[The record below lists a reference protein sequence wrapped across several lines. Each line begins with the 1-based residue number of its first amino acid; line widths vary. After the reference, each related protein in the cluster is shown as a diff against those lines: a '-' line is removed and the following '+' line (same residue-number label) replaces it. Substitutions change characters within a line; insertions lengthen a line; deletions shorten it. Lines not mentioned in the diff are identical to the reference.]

1 MVTREACA
9 ECEQSMGDYG
19 LVIKETEKPQEREEE
34 AGGPGV
40 GPQKPQA
47 GGFLETP
54 SGRGKERGGRHEG
67 CSGESWGDAAGRA
80 WCWRGREDARGCGF
94 CAVAHGEAAFQ
105 AHVLS
110 QRSPG
115 VECHILSFSPV
126 TRARILASP
135 GTKFLSARRGPVTH
149 LLQGPWSRACAQGQA
164 AGRPG
169 SFPGDACCWLIHRWD
184 FSACPK
190 NVAGATK
197 LRRTSGESLAF

>member
-1 MVTREACA
+1 MSQGQDLGLSPSWGSGESPVMVTREACA

-80 WCWRGREDARGCGF
+80 
-94 CAVAHGEAAFQ
+94 
-105 AHVLS
+105 
-110 QRSPG
+110 
-115 VECHILSFSPV
+115 
-126 TRARILASP
+126 
-135 GTKFLSARRGPVTH
+135 
-149 LLQGPWSRACAQGQA
+149 
-164 AGRPG
+164 
-169 SFPGDACCWLIHRWD
+169 
-184 FSACPK
+184 
-190 NVAGATK
+190 
-197 LRRTSGESLAF
+197 